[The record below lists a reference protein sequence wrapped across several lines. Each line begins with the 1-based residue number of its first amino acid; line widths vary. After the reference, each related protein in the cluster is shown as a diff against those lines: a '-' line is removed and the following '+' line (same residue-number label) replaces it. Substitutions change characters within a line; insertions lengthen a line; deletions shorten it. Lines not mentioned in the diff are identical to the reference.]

1 MCSEMFRISCLWFPD
16 NSSTEVSTLLSDRQR
31 AAIHRLCT
39 GYFATGAT
47 LGVMAIVLIF
57 FLFLLC
63 LPWSKCR
70 RCRRCLGQ
78 RTPPPNPRESSE
90 TPRLETFTGGY
101 PISILD
107 IFPPY
112 MLPKLPDYQQCL
124 EEGVLPR
131 PDEVPPPATP
141 PPLSEQPR
149 AQAEEQLDALHITDP
164 ATRESILR
172 GVTMMDSQTPPP
184 AYSERSS
191 VSGLTVSSVRG
202 RLSINRNCSFQHILA
217 DPPPRQTLP
226 PLYSVTNLERVRI
239 RRSRSTDFSSMRIY
253 SRLNSSG
260 TKSA

>member
-1 MCSEMFRISCLWFPD
+1 M
-16 NSSTEVSTLLSDRQR
+16 
-31 AAIHRLCT
+31 ALCASQLFC
-39 GYFATGAT
+39 GDYPHKFSFSATGAT
-47 LGVMAIVLIF
+47 LGVVAIVLIF

-78 RTPPPNPRESSE
+78 RMPPPNPRESSE
-90 TPRLETFTGGY
+90 APRLEVFREGY
-101 PISILD
+101 SISRLD

-124 EEGVLPR
+124 KGGVLPL

-149 AQAEEQLDALHITDP
+149 AQAEEQLNALHITDP
-164 ATRESILR
+164 TTRETILR

-191 VSGLTVSSVRG
+191 VSKFTEPSVGG
-202 RLSINRNCSFQHILA
+202 RLSINRN
-217 DPPPRQTLP
+217 
-226 PLYSVTNLERVRI
+226 
-239 RRSRSTDFSSMRIY
+239 
-253 SRLNSSG
+253 
-260 TKSA
+260 